1 MTHCTRLATTSLLIS
16 ADVHGRDVDH
26 RNSVIACQGL
36 TKVAPQSVKAELQ
49 TKVEA

>member
-1 MTHCTRLATTSLLIS
+1 MLMDEA
-16 ADVHGRDVDH
+16 DH

-36 TKVAPQSVKAELQ
+36 SKVAPQGVKAELQ